1 MTRSGTDRRAGAG
14 PGVRAV
20 LLLVLL
26 AGCTGAG
33 GRPYDLV
40 DPFIGTDA
48 HGHTHPAATLPFGM
62 VQAGPDTRLEGW
74 DGSSGYHWSDSVVY
88 GFSHTHLSGTGIPDY
103 GDVLLMPTVGAVRWN
118 NGADGRPGYGSRF
131 SHRREQA
138 SPGYYAV
145 HLDDP
150 GVEVELTATR
160 RAALHRYRFPVT
172 DSAGVILDLVH
183 RDPVTDASIR
193 FVSATE
199 LEGWRCSS
207 SWARDQ
213 RVFFV
218 IRFSRPFDEHGIAV
232 GDSLRGGIEEARG
245 RRLKAFAGFTGTG
258 EEPLLVKVG
267 LSGVDVEGARRNLE
281 RELPGWDFEEVRAAA
296 EAAWSAEL
304 GKVEVRG
311 GSRARR
317 RTFYTALY
325 HAFLAPN
332 LFSDTDGR
340 YRGLDGQVH
349 PSAGHDVYTVF
360 SLWDTFRAA
369 HPLYVLL
376 QPERTADFIKTLLLH
391 YRQGGRL
398 PVWELAGNE
407 TDTMIG
413 YHAVPVIVDAWMK
426 GIRDFDPRPALEAMV
441 AGADGEAFGLSAYR
455 RLGYIPSDEAGES
468 VSRTLEYAYDDWCI
482 ARFAEALGERE
493 TAARFDRRAQ
503 SWKNLYDPATGFL
516 RAKVGAHWF
525 GPFDAREVNANYT
538 EANAWQYRFFVPH
551 DLSGLMNLLGGP
563 GAFADRLDSLFTAP
577 PETTGR
583 EQADIT
589 GTIGQYAHGN
599 EPSHHLAWLYDYA
612 GQPWQTARRVREI
625 ADRLYS
631 DRPDGLPGNED
642 CGQMSAWYVFAALGF
657 YPVVPGSTQYALA
670 APLFPEVTLHLA
682 GGRSFTLHA
691 RGTSRYR
698 PFVRESSLDG
708 IPLTRSWL
716 DHAELLAG
724 GDFRFRMSPSPG
736 LAWGID
742 PADRSVSRI
751 EGPPITPVPFVAAGE
766 RVFRG
771 STEVALGVPEEG
783 GAIHFTLDGSAPT
796 TASTRYERPFR
807 LDRTTV
813 VRMVAVS
820 AGSGPSAVV
829 SASFHRVP
837 EDRTITLENPFAG
850 QYSAGGPLALIDGIR
865 GGEDFRTG
873 TWQGYQGVDLAA
885 TVDLGSVREVGR
897 LAAGFLQDVGSWI
910 WMPTEVIW
918 ELSRD
923 GGQWQAA
930 GRTVDAVDERAYGS
944 LHRDF
949 TLTLEKSLPAR
960 WVRLRAVNRGT
971 CPDWHP
977 GAGGSAWLFAD
988 EIVIGP

>member
-1 MTRSGTDRRAGAG
+1 MPAF
-14 PGVRAV
+14 
-20 LLLVLL
+20 LLLAFLV
-26 AGCTGAG
+26 GCTGTG
-33 GRPYDLV
+33 ESPLDSV

-48 HGHTHPAATLPFGM
+48 HGHTHPAASLPFGM
-62 VQAGPDTRLEGW
+62 VQAGPDTRLQGW
-74 DGSSGYHWSDSVVY
+74 DGSSGYHWSDSVIY

-103 GDVLLMPTVGAVRWN
+103 GDVLLMPTVGVVRWN

-131 SHRREQA
+131 DHHRERAQ
-138 SPGYYAV
+138 PGYYAV

-160 RAALHRYRFPVT
+160 RAALHRYRFPAT

-193 FVSATE
+193 FVSDTE
-199 LEGWRCSS
+199 LEGWRFSS

-218 IRFSRPFDEHGIAV
+218 IRFSRPFDRRGIAV

-245 RRLKAFAGFTGTG
+245 RRLKAFVGFTGAW

-267 LSGVDVEGARRNLE
+267 LSGVDIEGARRNLE
-281 RELPGWDFEEVRAAA
+281 HELPGWDFEAVRSKAEEV
-296 EAAWSAEL
+296 WSAEL
-304 GKVEVRG
+304 GKVEVKG

-317 RTFYTALY
+317 RIFYTALY

-340 YRGLDGQVH
+340 YRGLDGEVH

-376 QPERTADFIKTLLLH
+376 QPERSVDFIRTMLLH

-426 GIRDFDPRPALEAMV
+426 GIRDFDPRLALEAMV
-441 AGADGEAFGLSAYR
+441 AGADGDRFGLAAYR
-455 RLGYIPSDEAGES
+455 RDGYIPSDQAGES

-503 SWKNLYDPATGFL
+503 SWKNVFDPATGFM

-525 GPFDAREVNANYT
+525 EPFDSREVNFNYT

-551 DLSGLMNLLGGP
+551 DLSGLMDLLGGSQ
-563 GAFADRLDSLFTAP
+563 AFGDRLDSLFTAP
-577 PETTGR
+577 PGTTGR

-599 EPSHHLAWLYDYA
+599 EPSHHLAWLYDFA

-625 ADRLYS
+625 ADRLYT

-657 YPVVPGSTQYALA
+657 YPVVPGSTRYALA
-670 APLFPEVTLHLA
+670 APLFPEATLHLA
-682 GGRSFTLHA
+682 GRRTFTLHA
-691 RGTSRYR
+691 RGTSPYR
-698 PFVRESSLDG
+698 PFVRETSLDG
-708 IPLTRSWL
+708 SFRTRSWL
-716 DHAELLAG
+716 EHAELLAG
-724 GDFRFRMSPSPG
+724 GELFFKMSPSPG
-736 LAWGID
+736 LAWGIAPD
-742 PADRSVSRI
+742 DRPVSRI

-771 STEVALGVPEEG
+771 STEVALGVPGGE
-783 GAIHFTLDGSAPT
+783 GAIHYTLDGSEPST
-796 TASTRYERPFR
+796 VSTRYERPFR
-807 LDRTTV
+807 LDRSAV
-813 VRMVAVS
+813 LQMAAVRT
-820 AGSGPSAVV
+820 GSGPSAVV
-829 SASFHRVP
+829 AASFHRVP
-837 EDRTITLENPFAG
+837 EEVTVSLEHPFSG
-850 QYSAGGPLALIDGIR
+850 QYAAGGGLALIDGVR

-873 TWQGYQGVDLAA
+873 TWQGFQGVDLVA
-885 TVDLGSVREVGR
+885 TIDLGSVREVGR

-910 WMPTEVIW
+910 WLPTEVVW

-923 GGQWQAA
+923 GRQWQELGRVA
-930 GRTVDAVDERAYGS
+930 GEVDERAYGS
-944 LHRDF
+944 LRRDF
-949 TLTLEKSLPAR
+949 TLTLESSLPAR
-960 WVRLRAVNRGT
+960 FVRLRAINRGT

-977 GAGGSAWLFAD
+977 GAGGEAWLFAD
-988 EIVIGP
+988 EIVIGS